1 MVELKHFSRSFL
13 REEVLPTAFCPG
25 CGIGIIMNAFIKA
38 VSELGYTDFSQFAF
52 VSGIGCSAWA
62 VSPYF
67 KADSIHVTHGRA
79 IPVATGLKLIRPD
92 LNVVVI
98 SGDGDLANIGGN
110 HLIHAARRNI
120 DLTVILVNNMTFG
133 MTGGQTS
140 SLTMS
145 DLRTATS
152 PYGNPERPFKI
163 SELVKTAGANY
174 VARWTTYH
182 MIQLSNSIKKALKK
196 KGFRFIEVVSQCP
209 TGLGRRIGKN
219 DGIKMLHWFKEISV
233 PVTKARNMSDSEL
246 KDKIIVGELAD
257 LEQKTFQ
264 EKISKINERAKKTLK
279 QLVMA
284 SKNN

>member
-1 MVELKHFSRSFL
+1 MTLQIEHFSRSFL

-25 CGIGIIMNAFIKA
+25 CGIGIVMNAFIKA
-38 VSELGYTDFSQFAF
+38 VSELGHKDFSQFAF

-110 HLIHAARRNI
+110 HLIHVARRNI
-120 DLTVILVNNMTFG
+120 DLTVILINNMTFG

-145 DLRTATS
+145 DLRTATA
-152 PYGNPERPFKI
+152 PYGNPERPFRI
-163 SELVKTAGANY
+163 SELVMTAGANY

-196 KGFRFIEVVSQCP
+196 KGFSFIEVVSQCP
-209 TGLGRRIGKN
+209 TGLGRRIGKD

-233 PVTKARNMSDSEL
+233 PISKAKNMSQDEL
-246 KDKIIVGELAD
+246 KGKIIVGELVN
-257 LEQKTFQ
+257 LEHETFQ
-264 EKISKINERAKKTLK
+264 EKLLKINRRAKETLM
-279 QLVMA
+279 QLV
-284 SKNN
+284 SSNK